1 MKRIIITG
9 KEKKNTQSYGK
20 AKGNKRGRPP
30 KKEIPTKKEPVVYP
44 NRGRVAIKSEFLS
57 HPTSTIPAPTKELNR
72 VPHTKN
78 EAVTDNHNENK
89 SYNFEQFTRGG
100 LQKYQFHLKPFISVY
115 KNGVISLST
124 TFVREEKKIS
134 TKFDFTKLYY
144 DRDSQTL
151 GIQFTND
158 SKFSD
163 LFRLTIDK
171 DSCRSFSAKSFF
183 YHYGLDLN
191 QFSGQYE
198 AKREYINKGIGEI
211 WVVSLKKQSGILQN
225 SLKDKEK

>member
-20 AKGNKRGRPP
+20 TKGNRRGRPP
-30 KKEIPTKKEPVVYP
+30 KKEIPAKKEPVVYP
-44 NRGRVAIKSEFLS
+44 NKGRVALKSEFLP
-57 HPTSTIPAPTKELNR
+57 HPTSIIPTPTKELNR
-72 VPHTKN
+72 LPYTKN
-78 EAVTDNHNENK
+78 EMVTDNHNQNK
-89 SYNFEQFTRGG
+89 SYNFEQFTRVG
-100 LQKYQFHLKPFISVY
+100 LQKYQLHLKPFISVY

-134 TKFDFTKLYY
+134 TKFDFAKLYY

-163 LFRLTIDK
+163 LFRLTRDK

-183 YHYGLDLN
+183 YHYDLDLDN
-191 QFSGQYE
+191 FAGQYE
-198 AKREYINKGIGEI
+198 AKREYINKEIGEI
-211 WVVSLKKQSGILQN
+211 WVVSLKKHAF
-225 SLKDKEK
+225 KED